1 MAPQGGSCVPASN
14 DVIDRLKADSR
25 ALASDG
31 IPALLELA
39 ITRSPGSHTEGSVLI
54 DLIRRMRQNGAGQSL
69 TQAPS
74 PIPSARPFSE
84 QLIWKST
91 SA

>member
-1 MAPQGGSCVPASN
+1 MADTGGAGAIAPQGGSCVPGSN

-39 ITRSPGSHTEGSVLI
+39 IARSPGSHSEGSVLI
-54 DLIRRMRQNGAGQSL
+54 ELIRRMRQIN
-69 TQAPS
+69 PS
-74 PIPSARPFSE
+74 GGGIQVRKGLQQPG
-84 QLIWKST
+84 
-91 SA
+91 